1 MTEFTSIELMATIAS
16 HQLEDGR
23 IVGVGTGLPM
33 IASLLAQ
40 RTHAPNLVIF
50 FEAGSMDPQVPTLPI
65 SVGDSRCGYRS
76 VAATSLAGIMETGQR
91 GMIDYA
97 FLGGAEVDMY
107 GNINSTVI
115 GDHDSPRTR
124 LPGSGGANDFGS
136 LSWRTIIIARHD
148 RTKLP
153 ERVGFITT
161 PGYIDGPGARERAGL
176 PPGTGPYRVITNKA
190 LMGFD
195 EETCRMKLI
204 SVHPGV
210 TVEEVLE
217 NTGFELIVPKDVPVS
232 ALPTQEEL
240 DRLREIDPDGLI
252 IGRK

>member
-1 MTEFTSIELMATIAS
+1 MTSYTSIELMAAVAS
-16 HQLEDGR
+16 HQLEDGK

-33 IASLLAQ
+33 IAGLLAQ
-40 RTHAPNLVIF
+40 KTHAPNLIIF
-50 FEAGSMDPQVPTLPI
+50 FEAGSIAPQVPTLPI
-65 SVGDSRCGYRS
+65 SVGDSRCAHKA
-76 VAATSLAGIMETGQR
+76 VAATGLAGIMETGQR

-115 GDHDSPRTR
+115 GDHDSPKVR

-148 RTKLP
+148 KAKLP
-153 ERVGFITT
+153 EKVSFITT
-161 PGYIDGPGARERAGL
+161 PGYIEGPGAREKAGL
-176 PPGTGPYRVITNKA
+176 PKGTGPYKVITNLA

-210 TVEEVLE
+210 TVDQVKE
-217 NTGFELIVPKDVPVS
+217 NTGFDLIIPEDVSISSAPTEEELS
-232 ALPTQEEL
+232 ALRQ
-240 DRLREIDPDGLI
+240 IDPDGII
-252 IGRK
+252 IGK

>member
-1 MTEFTSIELMATIAS
+1 VAS
-16 HQLEDGR
+16 NQLEDGK

-33 IASLLAQ
+33 IAALLAQ
-40 RTHAPNLVIF
+40 RTHAPNLIIF
-50 FEAGSMDPQVPTLPI
+50 FEAGSMAPQVPTLPI
-65 SVGDSRCGYRS
+65 SVGDSRCGFRP
-76 VAATSLAGIMETGQR
+76 VAATGLAGIMETGQR

-115 GDHDSPRTR
+115 GDHDSPKTR

-136 LSWRTIIIARHD
+136 LSWRTLIIARHD
-148 RTKLP
+148 KAKLP

-161 PGYIDGPGARERAGL
+161 PGYIDGPGAREKAGL
-176 PPGTGPYRVITNKA
+176 PVGTGPFRVITNLA

-195 EETCRMKLI
+195 EETCRMELL

-210 TVEEVLE
+210 TVDHVVQ
-217 NTGFELIVPKDVPVS
+217 NTGFDLIVPDDVGTSPPPTDEQLSILKD
-232 ALPTQEEL
+232 
-240 DRLREIDPDGLI
+240 IDPAGI
-252 IGRK
+252 IIKR

>member
-1 MTEFTSIELMATIAS
+1 MTEYTPIELMATVAS

-40 RTHAPNLVIF
+40 KTHAPNLVIF
-50 FEAGSMDPQVPTLPI
+50 FEAGSMAPTVPTLPK
-65 SVGDSRCGYRS
+65 SVGDSRCVQNA
-76 VAATSLAGIMETGQR
+76 VAATGLAGIMETGQR

-115 GDHDSPRTR
+115 GEHSRPKIR

-148 RTKLP
+148 KLKLP

-161 PGYIDGPGARERAGL
+161 PGYISGPGEREKAGL
-176 PPGTGPYRVITNKA
+176 PGGTGPYRVITNLA

-195 EETCRMKLI
+195 QETCRMKLI

-210 TVEEVLE
+210 TVEDVKK
-217 NTGFELIVPKDVPVS
+217 NTGFELLVPDKINTSPP
-232 ALPTQEEL
+232 PTENEL
-240 DRLREIDPDGLI
+240 ARLKEIDPEGII
-252 IGRK
+252 IGK

>member
-1 MTEFTSIELMATIAS
+1 MTSYTSIELMATVAS
-16 HQLEDGR
+16 HQLEDGK

-33 IASLLAQ
+33 IAGLLAQ
-40 RTHAPNLVIF
+40 KTHAPKLIIF
-50 FEAGSMDPQVPTLPI
+50 FEAGSIAPQVPTLPI
-65 SVGDSRCGYRS
+65 SVGDSRCAYRA
-76 VAATSLAGIMETGQR
+76 VAATGLAGIMETGHR

-115 GDHDSPRTR
+115 GDHDSPKVR

-148 RTKLP
+148 KAKLP
-153 ERVGFITT
+153 ERVSFITT
-161 PGYIDGPGARERAGL
+161 PGYIEGPGAREKAGL
-176 PPGTGPYRVITNKA
+176 PEGTGPYKVITNLA

-210 TVEEVLE
+210 TIEQVKE
-217 NTGFELIVPKDVPVS
+217 NTGFDLIIPEDVTISPAPTEEELS
-232 ALPTQEEL
+232 ALKQ
-240 DRLREIDPDGLI
+240 IDPDGII
-252 IGRK
+252 IGK